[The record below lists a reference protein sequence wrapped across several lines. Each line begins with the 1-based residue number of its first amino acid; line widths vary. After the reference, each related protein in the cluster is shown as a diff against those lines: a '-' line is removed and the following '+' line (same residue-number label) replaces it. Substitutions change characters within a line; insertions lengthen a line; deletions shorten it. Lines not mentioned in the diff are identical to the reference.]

1 MSDNLK
7 ASVVSGMKWLLISK
21 FIIQLL
27 RWGSTFWVIRLLNS
41 EDYGIMA
48 IVGIMTAIL
57 MSGNFLSIGNVI
69 IRFKIISKPVLD
81 TLFTLTLL
89 IGIFLTIFQFMAAP
103 WFATFY
109 ETEQAELVLQ
119 LMAFTYILEAF
130 SVRPMALLAKQMK
143 FKVLAKI
150 DLIMG
155 LITPFSVLIAAY
167 YDMGYWAIA
176 IGLVVNS
183 VVKAIVSNILLKT
196 GFTFG
201 LHFKRASR
209 LLSFGLQ
216 NSISSIIAEINSQL
230 DFIVGGYY
238 FTTSQLGV
246 YSVGLQISFIPLRK
260 LSPELRRIAFPAFSK
275 ISNDKKRVLS
285 YYLKSIRLISL
296 FVFPLFFGL
305 GMVAEPLIEVVL
317 TNKWIESAIIIQ
329 IICFALPFRLLT
341 ETSIGMLNSL
351 GLSNIVLKNNV
362 ITIVVFALA
371 VFPLVETGITGLAWA
386 WVISIVAAYI
396 IILYEITKIL
406 PTNIFSIVRA
416 LTPSLLASMV
426 MVLVITITHL
436 TLEVEMIALLVIDIL
451 AGGIG
456 YFLAIFFSNK
466 SLLLELRNMFKK

>member
-7 ASVVSGMKWLLISK
+7 SSVVSGMKWLLISK

-81 TLFTLTLL
+81 TLLTLTIL
-89 IGIFLTIFQFMAAP
+89 IGIFFSFLQFMAAP
-103 WFATFY
+103 WLAKFY
-109 ETEQAELVLQ
+109 ETKQAELVLQ

-143 FKVLAKI
+143 FKILAKI

-155 LITPFSVLIAAY
+155 IITPISVLIAAY
-167 YDMGYWAIA
+167 IGMGYWAIA

-183 VVKAIVSNILLKT
+183 VVKSVASNLLMPT
-196 GFTFG
+196 CFTFG
-201 LHFKRASR
+201 KHFKRTSR
-209 LLSFGLQ
+209 LLYFGLQ

-230 DFIVGGYY
+230 DFIIGGYY

-317 TNKWIESAIIIQ
+317 TNKWFESAIIIQ

-341 ETSIGMLNSL
+341 ETSVGMLNAL
-351 GLSNIVLKNNV
+351 GLSNIVLKNNI
-362 ITIVVFALA
+362 ITIAVFVLA
-371 VFPLVETGITGLAWA
+371 VFPLIDTGITGLAWA
-386 WVISIVAAYI
+386 WVISIIAAYTK
-396 IILYEITKIL
+396 ILYEITKIL
-406 PTNIFSIVRA
+406 PTNVFSIIRA
-416 LTPSLLASMV
+416 LTPSLLASIFMI
-426 MVLVITITHL
+426 LVIMITNMS
-436 TLEVEMIALLVIDIL
+436 LEVDNTTLLFIDIL
-451 AGGIG
+451 AGGLG
-456 YFLAIFFSNK
+456 YFLVVFFGNK
-466 SLLLELRNMFKK
+466 LLLLELRNMFKK

>member
-7 ASVVSGMKWLLISK
+7 ASVVSGMKWLAVSK
-21 FIIQLL
+21 FVIQLL
-27 RWGSTFWVIRLLNS
+27 RWGATFWVIRLLNS
-41 EDYGIMA
+41 EDYGVMA

-69 IRFKIISKPVLD
+69 IRFKIVSKPILD
-81 TLFTLTLL
+81 TLFTLTILIAILL
-89 IGIFLTIFQFMAAP
+89 TAIQFLLAP
-103 WFATFY
+103 WFANFY

-119 LMAFTYILEAF
+119 LMAFAYFIEAF

-155 LITPFSVLIAAY
+155 VITPISVLVAAY
-167 YDMGYWAIA
+167 LGMGYWAIA

-183 VVKAIVSNILLKT
+183 LVKSITSNLLMKT
-196 GFTFG
+196 DFTFG
-201 LHFKRASR
+201 MHFKRTSR

-238 FTTSQLGV
+238 FTTSQLGI

-275 ISNDKKRVLS
+275 INKDKPRVLS

-305 GMVAEPLIEVVL
+305 GLVAEPLIEVVL
-317 TNKWIESAIIIQ
+317 TRKWIESAIIMQ

-341 ETSIGMLNSL
+341 ETSLGMLNAL
-351 GLSNIVLKNNV
+351 GLSNIVLKNNI

-371 VFPLVETGITGLAWA
+371 VYPLIGTGITGLAWA
-386 WVISIVAAYI
+386 WVISILVSYVK
-396 IILYEITKIL
+396 ILYEITKIL
-406 PTNIFSIVRA
+406 PTNVFSILRA

-426 MVLVITITHL
+426 MVLVIMITHL
-436 TLEVEMIALLVIDIL
+436 TLEVEMMTLLVIDIL
-451 AGGIG
+451 AGGVG
-456 YFLAIFFSNK
+456 YFLAVFFSNK
-466 SLLLELRNMFKK
+466 TLLLELRNMFKK